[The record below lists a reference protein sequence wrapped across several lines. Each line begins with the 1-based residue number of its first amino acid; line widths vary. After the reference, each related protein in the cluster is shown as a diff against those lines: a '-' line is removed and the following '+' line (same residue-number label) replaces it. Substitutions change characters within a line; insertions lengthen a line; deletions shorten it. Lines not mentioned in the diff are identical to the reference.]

1 MSEDLVEAQA
11 QYMYENRAANQS
23 PAAIFEF
30 LTFHLFFI
38 LPQP

>member
-11 QYMYENRAANQS
+11 QFMYENRATNKS